1 MPISST
7 SSPYERAL
15 GADFDRLAPQLR
27 ERLTPPEDDAIGHSA
42 GLVTVGSRSRLLRPL
57 FAALAARR
65 IAFTGFGT
73 AIPVS
78 VTTVPGPGAGLSRG
92 REFLFPSSTADNAST
107 AGDTGTSSR
116 LIEDTVHEID
126 GNLHVFL
133 GRSRAVETAFRA
145 TITDGGLTLVSAGTW
160 VHVGRLRL
168 RIPSVIAPRAIVS
181 ERWVD
186 DALRVETHVTAP
198 FFGEVF
204 EYAGSL
210 EHTWR

>member
-1 MPISST
+1 MPTSNI

-27 ERLTPPEDDAIGHSA
+27 ERLTPPDDDAVGHSA

-65 IAFTGFGT
+65 IAFAGFGT
-73 AIPVS
+73 AVPVS
-78 VTTVPGPGAGLSRG
+78 VTTVPGPGEGLSRG
-92 REFLFPSSTADNAST
+92 REFLFPSPA
-107 AGDTGTSSR
+107 AGDPGTTSR

-126 GNLHVFL
+126 GTLHVFL
-133 GRSRAVETAFRA
+133 GRSRALETAFRA
-145 TITDGGLTLVSAGTW
+145 TITDGGLTLVSTGSW
-160 VHVGRLRL
+160 VHAGRLRL
-168 RIPSVIAPRAIVS
+168 RIPSLIAPRAVVS

-198 FFGEVF
+198 FFGQVF